1 MGNTLK
7 FFLNAIKAIVL
18 SPFYVLYF
26 ALHLTVS
33 LFNHIIGEVKVLFT
47 GFKYGSKQ
55 ENKYNQELK
64 KIIREINNGGVE

>member
-7 FFLNAIKAIVL
+7 FFLNAIKAIVF

-26 ALHLTVS
+26 VLFLIIS
-33 LFNHIIGEVKVLFT
+33 LLNHIIGELKVLFT
-47 GFKYGSKQ
+47 GFKYGNKQ

-64 KIIREINNGGVE
+64 KNIKEMNNGGVK